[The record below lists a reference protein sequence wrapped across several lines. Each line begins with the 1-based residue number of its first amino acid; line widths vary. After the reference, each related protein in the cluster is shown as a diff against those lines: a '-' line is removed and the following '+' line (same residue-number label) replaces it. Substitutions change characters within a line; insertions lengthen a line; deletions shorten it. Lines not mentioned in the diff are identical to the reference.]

1 LWRYGRER
9 EALWRLV
16 IDAKFESLKG
26 GWCSKKVSGSYGVG
40 AWKHIRR
47 GCEKFYNFV
56 RFEVGDGSL
65 ISFWH
70 DWWCED
76 SSLKQCFP
84 VLFSIVRNK
93 DAMVD
98 DNLVVHKGVIQWNV
112 LFTRQIQ
119 DWEIEMILSFFD
131 RIYSTYVRHLDG
143 DMLVWNPS
151 KKVFFR

>member
-1 LWRYGRER
+1 
-9 EALWRLV
+9 
-16 IDAKFESLKG
+16 
-26 GWCSKKVSGSYGVG
+26 
-40 AWKHIRR
+40 
-47 GCEKFYNFV
+47 
-56 RFEVGDGSL
+56 
-65 ISFWH
+65 
-70 DWWCED
+70 
-76 SSLKQCFP
+76 LKQCFP

-119 DWEIEMILSFFD
+119 DWEIEMILSFVD